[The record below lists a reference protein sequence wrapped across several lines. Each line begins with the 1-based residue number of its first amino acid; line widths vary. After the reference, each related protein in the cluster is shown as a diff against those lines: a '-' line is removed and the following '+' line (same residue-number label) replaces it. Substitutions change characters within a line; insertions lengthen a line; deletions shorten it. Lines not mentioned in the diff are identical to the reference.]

1 MKTRWIFLSI
11 LGLALQACSTSSD
24 GTSTG
29 GASGQAGSSGGALET
44 GGTKAAAGM
53 TGAGGTKVAVTGGAT
68 ESGGVIAAS
77 GGAGGASETGG
88 AIDTGGTGDLGG
100 TTVEDTG
107 TTSGGAGSTG
117 TTGGGGTNVAGGTT
131 KSGGNSGSAGATV
144 AGGTKAGGSSGSGG
158 AVAGGTKAGGSS
170 GSGGAPATGG
180 TAATG
185 GTTASTPTGGTVT
198 FAGCSTPA
206 PAGSPVALH
215 GQLKVVG
222 NKLQDQSGN
231 PVQLKGV
238 SAFWLN
244 WENPKYAES
253 KAAMQY
259 MRDNWKMMAL
269 RAPLGT
275 SASGGYTTSAAN
287 KTALQARMDTITQNA
302 IALGVYVILD
312 WHSGSAQNEQATSIE
327 FFTGMAQKYGACP
340 NVIYEDYNEPVNVT
354 WAQIKPY
361 HTAVVAAIRAVDPD
375 NLIIMGTPNWSQDVD
390 KAAADPVT
398 GTNLLYT
405 LHFYSCSHSAS
416 LRAKGDTAMS
426 KGVALF
432 ITEFGA
438 TPADG
443 GVSPNNKVCE
453 AEANLWFTWMT
464 TNDISGT
471 AWKLAAGKDS
481 SNYFTT
487 APPVDGPFPD
497 SVLNQTN
504 GTSPGHGQFI
514 VNWMRQ

>member
-1 MKTRWIFLSI
+1 
-11 LGLALQACSTSSD
+11 
-24 GTSTG
+24 
-29 GASGQAGSSGGALET
+29 
-44 GGTKAAAGM
+44 
-53 TGAGGTKVAVTGGAT
+53 
-68 ESGGVIAAS
+68 
-77 GGAGGASETGG
+77 
-88 AIDTGGTGDLGG
+88 
-100 TTVEDTG
+100 
-107 TTSGGAGSTG
+107 
-117 TTGGGGTNVAGGTT
+117 
-131 KSGGNSGSAGATV
+131 
-144 AGGTKAGGSSGSGG
+144 
-158 AVAGGTKAGGSS
+158 
-170 GSGGAPATGG
+170 
-180 TAATG
+180 
-185 GTTASTPTGGTVT
+185 
-198 FAGCSTPA
+198 
-206 PAGSPVALH
+206 VALH

-238 SAFWLN
+238 SGFWLN

-312 WHSGSAQNEQATSIE
+312 WHSGSAQNEQAVSIE

-438 TPADG
+438 TPASG
-443 GVSPNNKVCE
+443 GVAPDNRVCE
-453 AEANLWFTWMT
+453 AEANLWFTWMQ

-497 SVLNQTN
+497 STLSQTN
-504 GTSPGHGQFI
+504 GASPGHGQFI

>member
-1 MKTRWIFLSI
+1 MRDRKRENQGEIVKKYLLLHSI
-11 LGLALQACSTSSD
+11 LGLALGSCSSS
-24 GTSTG
+24 
-29 GASGQAGSSGGALET
+29 AP
-44 GGTKAAAGM
+44 GGTAGQ
-53 TGAGGTKVAVTGGAT
+53 GGDQG
-68 ESGGVIAAS
+68 S
-77 GGAGGASETGG
+77 GGAGGSQTATASGG
-88 AIDTGGTGDLGG
+88 AIAPDTGGTPGLGG
-100 TTVEDTG
+100 AA
-107 TTSGGAGSTG
+107 SGGGLAGTPASGGTSSTG
-117 TTGGGGTNVAGGTT
+117 GSIVAGGAPGKDAGPTT
-131 KSGGNSGSAGATV
+131 NGGASGTGGALNS
-144 AGGTKAGGSSGSGG
+144 GGSS
-158 AVAGGTKAGGSS
+158 
-170 GSGGAPATGG
+170 AP
-180 TAATG
+180 G
-185 GTTASTPTGGTVT
+185 GTTASGGATKTDGSAGAGGTPGGDASASGGATKTGGSLGTGGVSATGGSAPIGGSVTVP
-198 FAGCSTPA
+198 GCSSPA

-222 NKLQDQSGN
+222 GKVQDQSGN

-269 RAPLGT
+269 RAAMGT
-275 SASGGYTTSAAN
+275 GASGGYTTSTAN
-287 KTALQARMDTITQNA
+287 QTALQARMDTIMQNA
-302 IALGVYVILD
+302 QALGVYVILD
-312 WHSGSAQNEQATSIE
+312 WHSGSAYQEPEATSAVT
-327 FFTGMAQKYGACP
+327 FFTEMATKYGSCP
-340 NVIYEDYNEPVNVT
+340 NVLYEDFNEPVNVQ
-354 WAQIKPY
+354 WATIKPY
-361 HTAVVAAIRAVDPD
+361 HQRIVTAIRAVDPD

-405 LHFYSCSHSAS
+405 LHFYSCSHAAS
-416 LRAKGDTAMS
+416 LRAKGDTAIS
-426 KGVALF
+426 KGAALF

-453 AEANLWFTWMT
+453 AEANNWFSWMT
-464 TNDISGT
+464 TNNISGT

-497 SVLNQTN
+497 SVLSQTN
-504 GTSPGHGQFI
+504 GASPGHGQFI

>member
-1 MKTRWIFLSI
+1 
-11 LGLALQACSTSSD
+11 
-24 GTSTG
+24 
-29 GASGQAGSSGGALET
+29 
-44 GGTKAAAGM
+44 
-53 TGAGGTKVAVTGGAT
+53 
-68 ESGGVIAAS
+68 
-77 GGAGGASETGG
+77 
-88 AIDTGGTGDLGG
+88 
-100 TTVEDTG
+100 
-107 TTSGGAGSTG
+107 
-117 TTGGGGTNVAGGTT
+117 
-131 KSGGNSGSAGATV
+131 
-144 AGGTKAGGSSGSGG
+144 
-158 AVAGGTKAGGSS
+158 
-170 GSGGAPATGG
+170 
-180 TAATG
+180 
-185 GTTASTPTGGTVT
+185 
-198 FAGCSTPA
+198 
-206 PAGSPVALH
+206 VALH

-312 WHSGSAQNEQATSIE
+312 WHSGSAQNEQAVSIE

-361 HTAVVAAIRAVDPD
+361 HTAVVAAIRAVDPE

-438 TPADG
+438 TPASG
-443 GVSPNNKVCE
+443 GVAPDNRVCE
-453 AEANLWFTWMT
+453 AEANLWFTWMQ
-464 TNDISGT
+464 TNDIGGT

-497 SVLNQTN
+497 STLSQTN
-504 GTSPGHGQFI
+504 GASPGHGQFI

>member
-1 MKTRWIFLSI
+1 VKKYLLLPTI
-11 LGLALQACSTSSD
+11 LGLALGACSSSAP
-24 GTSTG
+24 GVSTG
-29 GASGQAGSSGGALET
+29 EGGS
-44 GGTKAAAGM
+44 
-53 TGAGGTKVAVTGGAT
+53 V
-68 ESGGVIAAS
+68 AS
-77 GGAGGASETGG
+77 GGAGGTQTATNSGGMIATGTGG
-88 AIDTGGTGDLGG
+88 ASGLGGSVASGTGGGRAGAPASGG
-100 TTVEDTG
+100 TSSAG
-107 TTSGGAGSTG
+107 GGIGSGGASGKDAGTTTNGGASENGGAKNFGGTSAVGGSTA
-117 TTGGGGTNVAGGTT
+117 AGGTT
-131 KSGGNSGSAGATV
+131 A
-144 AGGTKAGGSSGSGG
+144 AGGITASGG
-158 AVAGGTKAGGSS
+158 ATKTDGSV
-170 GSGGAPATGG
+170 GAGG

-185 GTTASTPTGGTVT
+185 GTAAVGGATKTGGTVGTGGVSAAGGSTPTGGDVTVP
-198 FAGCSTPA
+198 GCSSPA

-222 NKLQDQSGN
+222 GKVQDQSGN

-269 RAPLGT
+269 RAPMGT
-275 SASGGYTTSAAN
+275 GASGGYTTSDAN
-287 KTALQARMDTITQNA
+287 KTALQARMDTIMQNA
-302 IALGVYVILD
+302 QALGVYVILD
-312 WHSGSAQNEQATSIE
+312 WHSGSAYQEPEATSAVT
-327 FFTGMAQKYGACP
+327 FFTGMATKYGACP
-340 NVIYEDYNEPVNVT
+340 NVLYEDFNEPVNVQ
-354 WAQIKPY
+354 WATIKPY
-361 HTAVVAAIRAVDPD
+361 HERIVTAIRAVDPD

-405 LHFYSCSHSAS
+405 LHFYSCSHAAS
-416 LRAKGDTAMS
+416 LRAKGDTAIS
-426 KGVALF
+426 KGAALF

-453 AEANLWFTWMT
+453 AEANNWFSWMA

-497 SVLNQTN
+497 SVLSQTN
-504 GTSPGHGQFI
+504 GASPGHGQFI

>member
-1 MKTRWIFLSI
+1 MRDCKREYQGEIVKKYLLLHSL
-11 LGLALQACSTSSD
+11 LGLALGACSSS
-24 GTSTG
+24 
-29 GASGQAGSSGGALET
+29 AP
-44 GGTKAAAGM
+44 GGTAGQ
-53 TGAGGTKVAVTGGAT
+53 GGDQG
-68 ESGGVIAAS
+68 S
-77 GGAGGASETGG
+77 GGAGGSQTSTASGGAIAPDNGGAPGLGGTASGGGLAGTPASGGTSSAGGAIVAGGAPGKDAGPTPNGGASGTGG
-88 AIDTGGTGDLGG
+88 AMNSGGSSAPGGT
-100 TTVEDTG
+100 
-107 TTSGGAGSTG
+107 TTSGGA
-117 TTGGGGTNVAGGTT
+117 T
-131 KSGGNSGSAGATV
+131 KTDGSAGA
-144 AGGTKAGGSSGSGG
+144 GGGAPGGDASASGG
-158 AVAGGTKAGGSS
+158 ATKTGGILGTGGVS
-170 GSGGAPATGG
+170 ATGG
-180 TAATG
+180 SVPIG
-185 GTTASTPTGGTVT
+185 GSVT
-198 FAGCSTPA
+198 ISGCSSPA

-222 NKLQDQSGN
+222 GKVQDQSGN

-269 RAPLGT
+269 RAPMGT
-275 SASGGYTTSAAN
+275 GASGGYTTSDAN
-287 KTALQARMDTITQNA
+287 KTALQARMDTIMQNA
-302 IALGVYVILD
+302 QALGVYVILD
-312 WHSGSAQNEQATSIE
+312 WHSGSAYQEPEATSAVT
-327 FFTGMAQKYGACP
+327 FFTGMATKYGSCP
-340 NVIYEDYNEPVNVT
+340 NVLYEDFNEPVNVQ
-354 WAQIKPY
+354 WATIKPY
-361 HTAVVAAIRAVDPD
+361 HQRIVTAIRAVDPN

-405 LHFYSCSHSAS
+405 LHFYSCSHAAS

-426 KGVALF
+426 KGAALF

-453 AEANLWFTWMT
+453 AEANNWFSWMA
-464 TNDISGT
+464 TNNISGT

-497 SVLNQTN
+497 SVLSQTN
-504 GTSPGHGQFI
+504 GASPGHGQFI